1 MYLFL
6 KMDLPFY
13 LNVLMLTLLALENS
27 PPFSLEYIHVNF
39 NVDVYSRN
47 VFKYTIA
54 GG

>member
-13 LNVLMLTLLALENS
+13 LNILMLTLLALANS
-27 PPFSLEYIHVNF
+27 LPFSLEHMNVNF

-47 VFKYTIA
+47 IFKYTIA